1 MTNRYKPNEAAAPID
16 LDTLA
21 LLLRSG
27 AERIESII
35 GALPPVE
42 RARLAVFCVG
52 RCHMRKLGLEI
63 ALHCDERSLWLAA
76 GALGAAL
83 FEQSRDAGGFDK
95 GMTVDHKKPISLAR
109 LAA

>member
-1 MTNRYKPNEAAAPID
+1 MTNRYQPNEAAAPID

-27 AERIESII
+27 AERVRSLV
-35 GALPPVE
+35 GSMNPLE

-63 ALHCDERSLWLAA
+63 AALCDERSLWLAA
-76 GALGAAL
+76 GPLGAAL
-83 FEQSRDAGGFDK
+83 FEQSRDAGSFDK
-95 GMTVDHKKPISLAR
+95 GPSIDHKKPISLAR